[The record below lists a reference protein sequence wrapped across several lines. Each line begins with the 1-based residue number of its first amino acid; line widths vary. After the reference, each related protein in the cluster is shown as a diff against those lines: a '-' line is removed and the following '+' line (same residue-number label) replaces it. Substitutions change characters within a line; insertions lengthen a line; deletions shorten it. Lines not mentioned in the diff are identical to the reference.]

1 LDIDGKSI
9 LSNVFLI
16 PRVSWFFAMATID
29 LATAKLL
36 SSKKTVQL
44 SQHSAVKDPWVDYDD
59 DGNPVDY
66 GFDEE
71 GGDMDP
77 ELASDLDDRVF
88 DVNPSE
94 FAETAIRIPEAG
106 KISDFTFKGREY
118 LRKIYDT
125 QSKRVLLKCGR
136 QVEKSTTVGNRII
149 CYSALTNNFRSLY
162 VAPSAEQAKVFSND
176 RLKDVMDASPMLKA
190 YTPPGMNQAVF
201 FKKLINYSQIR
212 LRYAYL
218 TADRVRGIPADQI
231 LIDEIQDILV
241 DNIPVI
247 EQCAFHSTYKLFM
260 YSGTPKSMDNTIE
273 VYWNDFSTQNEW
285 VVPCEHHGT
294 PKDKSSWHWN
304 VLGVK
309 NIGKQSLIC
318 DKCGNQIHAA
328 HPDAKW
334 AALNPVRANNE
345 DKVTFDGYRIPQIM
359 VPWVDWQEVVEALE
373 QYPRAKF
380 MNEKLGMSYDSGVR
394 PISKA
399 QLVKCSKP
407 DIRLMDIEAFK
418 EVARGRQIYAGIDW
432 GSGESASYTVMTLGG
447 YLGTG
452 NLSVFWIHRFTGQDL
467 EPERQID
474 LISQIISQLDVR
486 LVGTDYGGGFYPN
499 DQLVR
504 RFGPRKIHKYQYN
517 PRQKRKVYWEPALA
531 RWMAHR
537 TEVMTAVFTMMKKQ
551 KLDLPHWDDIAD
563 PFGSD
568 IMNIFT
574 EYNDRLRMNEYKKP
588 PGKTDD
594 AFHSILLMVLVSM
607 LEVPRPDIITP
618 DKETGVPQMYG
629 G

>member
-1 LDIDGKSI
+1 
-9 LSNVFLI
+9 
-16 PRVSWFFAMATID
+16 MATID